1 MKSFFRTPEK
11 RKVKLFL
18 LVDLAC
24 MGVSLLSAFM
34 LQMAMGNGLSRSF
47 EPIFRLPLFAK
58 TVAIFNLALI
68 FLVIVLAFG
77 GLCLL
82 VFYVAGLYE
91 VECII
96 SRKRIAVKLGTA
108 IAVSQFLAFL
118 LSRLLFRQMFLPQIW
133 AFHAVI
139 LFLLLWAMRLR
150 VYRRMISREP
160 FKILVIG
167 TNGQDNLST
176 KAIDYLS
183 SNGSRSLFE
192 FSYCPAERFIEKHGA
207 PGSNGNRF
215 ELIVYPFQEK
225 LPRELLNALVTKK
238 FEGSGI
244 CNSFEFYKNSTG
256 SLPVFDL
263 DAQWLVNLSISLSL
277 VQKLQQRVK
286 RILDIVAALFLLTLF
301 SPLMALIAILI
312 KADSKGPVLYRQ
324 KRVGMANQ
332 EFTTHKFRTMVA
344 DAESQ
349 SGPVW
354 ARKGDPR
361 TTAVG
366 RVLRKTGM
374 DELPQLFDILRGKMS
389 FVGPRPIRAVFE
401 QEFARSI
408 PFYSLR
414 TMVKPGLTGW
424 GQVGAFDA
432 RSPDGPQK
440 RFEHDL
446 FYIHEYSLFLDAVIS
461 LKTLKKLLWARGE

>member
-24 MGVSLLSAFM
+24 LGVSLLSAFL
-34 LQMAMGNGLSRSF
+34 LQIAMGDGLTHSF
-47 EPIFRLPLFAK
+47 EPIARLPLFARV
-58 TVAIFNLALI
+58 VALVNLAFI
-68 FLVIVLAFG
+68 FSAVVMVFG
-77 GLCLL
+77 GVCLL

-91 VECII
+91 VECIC

-108 IAVSQFLAFL
+108 VAVGTL
-118 LSRLLFRQMFLPQIW
+118 LSYLLSQLIFGRMFAPEIW
-133 AFHAVI
+133 AFHGVL
-139 LFLLLWAMRLR
+139 LFLLLWFMRLR
-150 VYRRMISREP
+150 VYRRMVSREP
-160 FKILVIG
+160 FKVLVLG
-167 TNGQDNLST
+167 SSGPDNLST
-176 KAIDYLS
+176 KTVDYLS
-183 SNGSRSLFE
+183 SNGSRPLFE
-192 FSYCPAERFIEKHGA
+192 FSYCPVEEFIERYGA
-207 PGSNGNRF
+207 PGANGRY

-225 LPRELLNALVTKK
+225 LPKEVLNTLVKKK
-238 FEGSGI
+238 FEGTGI

-256 SLPVFDL
+256 SLPVFEL
-263 DAQWLVNLSISLSL
+263 DAQWLVNLSVSLTL
-277 VQKLQQRVK
+277 AQNVQQRVK
-286 RILDIVAALFLLTLF
+286 RILDIFVALFLLVMF
-301 SPLMALIAILI
+301 SPLMVLISILI

-324 KRVGMANQ
+324 KRVGLSNQ

-344 DAESQ
+344 DAESR

-354 ARKGDPR
+354 AQKGDTR
-361 TTAVG
+361 TTGVG

-424 GQVGAFDA
+424 GQVGAFDP

-461 LKTLKKLLWARGE
+461 LKTLKKLVWAKGE